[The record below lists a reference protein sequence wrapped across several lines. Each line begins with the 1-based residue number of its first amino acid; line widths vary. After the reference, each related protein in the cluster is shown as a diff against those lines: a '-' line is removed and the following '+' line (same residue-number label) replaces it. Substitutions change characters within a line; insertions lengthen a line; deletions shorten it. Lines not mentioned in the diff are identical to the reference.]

1 MFTRRLVMSLR
12 PDSASELARVTENE
26 LVPLLRKQKGFREVV
41 TSIDSGRSR
50 AVSYTCWETKE
61 DADAYHRTGH
71 QASLKSLV
79 NVVVG
84 IPRVE
89 TFELSDSTFHE
100 ITAKAA

>member
-1 MFTRRLVMSLR
+1 MFTRRLVMNLR

-26 LVPLLRKQKGFREVV
+26 IVPLLRKQKGFRDVV

-61 DADAYHRTGH
+61 DAEAYHLTGH
-71 QASLKSLV
+71 QESLKSLV

-84 IPRVE
+84 LPRVE
-89 TFELSDSTFHE
+89 TFELSGSSFHE
-100 ITAKAA
+100 IAAKAA

>member
-1 MFTRRLVMSLR
+1 MFTRRLVMNLR

-26 LVPLLRKQKGFREVV
+26 ILPLLRRQKGFRNVV
-41 TSIDSGRSR
+41 TSIDSARSR

-61 DADAYHRTGH
+61 DAEAYHRTGH
-71 QASLKSLV
+71 QVSLKSLI

-84 IPRVE
+84 LPRVE

-100 ITAKAA
+100 LAAKAA